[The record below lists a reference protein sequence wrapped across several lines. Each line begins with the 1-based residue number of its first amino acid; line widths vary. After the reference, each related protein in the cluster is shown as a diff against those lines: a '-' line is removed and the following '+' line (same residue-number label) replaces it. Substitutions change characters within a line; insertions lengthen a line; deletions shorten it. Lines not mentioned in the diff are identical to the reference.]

1 MLTGCLTFPERSKSA
16 RVILRERLVGYSL
29 IMLVCV
35 ALNSQRFRSMNQ
47 GLWKWCKKKRILME
61 SEVRA
66 VLKDRLLCIV
76 NLSGLAGA
84 TMSKMASLSICSVR
98 PAVKVM
104 WIESY
109 FTECKTLSAMAA
121 SPTPSCSPLK
131 VEPRSYRQSRPCVG
145 PLA

>member
-1 MLTGCLTFPERSKSA
+1 
-16 RVILRERLVGYSL
+16 
-29 IMLVCV
+29 
-35 ALNSQRFRSMNQ
+35 
-47 GLWKWCKKKRILME
+47 ME

-66 VLKDRLLCIV
+66 VHKDSMLCIV

-104 WIESY
+104 WIDPY
-109 FTECKTLSAMAA
+109 LTECKTWSAMAA

-131 VEPRSYRQSRPCVG
+131 V
-145 PLA
+145 